1 MENEKAKELEA
12 LKALYDFRINEMKE
26 KLFKENVSLT
36 EFGSYCSL
44 FEKGLALGVITDPLS
59 CVASL
64 FNASVIMLY
73 EDDDRIFDTLR
84 GRLEKIIIKL
94 YSEKLENIKN
104 KLNAVNASSETIY
117 PSKLYSTIDD
127 LTLAIMFH
135 VNGVDYVSLIEKLKN
150 VDVRPT
156 TYEEHRK
163 MRDAQM
169 SLRNL
174 EIRIKRNENNSRK
187 I

>member
-1 MENEKAKELEA
+1 MQYK
-12 LKALYDFRINEMKE
+12 
-26 KLFKENVSLT
+26 
-36 EFGSYCSL
+36 
-44 FEKGLALGVITDPLS
+44 
-59 CVASL
+59 
-64 FNASVIMLY
+64 
-73 EDDDRIFDTLR
+73 DDDRIYDTLMD
-84 GRLEKIIIKL
+84 RLEKIIHEL
-94 YSEKLENIKN
+94 YSEKLEDIKN
-104 KLNAVNASSETIY
+104 KLNAVNASSETLY
-117 PSKLYSTIDD
+117 SSKLYSTIDD

-135 VNGVDYVSLIEKLKN
+135 VSGVDYVSLIEKLKN

-174 EIRIKRNENNSRK
+174 EIRIGRNENNSRK